1 MDNKINSNNILQK
14 TLQNNPQQEKRALEK
29 AASEFE
35 SLFIFNMLKTM
46 RKSVSKESLFGN
58 SKGEEIYK
66 SMLDEELSRVMA
78 QGRGMGLRD
87 MIVRDLSALSATEGK
102 GDTPDKA
109 AESFNVPSV
118 YGVNEKKGIRPLSED
133 SLRRGGERLPVK
145 GEVSSLYGFRKDFA
159 TGDTRFHHGI
169 DITAPE
175 GSPVSPVASGVV
187 TFSGVKPDFGNM
199 VEVEHDD
206 GSLSIYGHNKG
217 NMVSLGERVERS
229 DIIALVGKSGR
240 ALEPHLHFEIR
251 MEGYSVNPAEILSF
265 G

>member
-1 MDNKINSNNILQK
+1 MDNKINPYNTSQNALQS
-14 TLQNNPQQEKRALEK
+14 TPQQEKRALEK

-35 SLFIFNMLKTM
+35 SLFIYHMLKTM
-46 RKSVSKESLFGN
+46 RKSVSKGSLFGN

-66 SMLDEELSRVMA
+66 SMLDEELSKVMA

-87 MIVRDLSALSATEGK
+87 MVVRDLSGLSATEGK
-102 GDTPDKA
+102 GDTPGKA
-109 AESFNVPSV
+109 AESFHVPSV
-118 YGVNEKKGIRPLSED
+118 YGVNEHKEIRPLSED
-133 SLRRGGERLPVK
+133 SIRRGDGRLPVK
-145 GEVSSLYGFRKDFA
+145 GEVSSLYGFRKDTV
-159 TGDTRFHHGI
+159 TGETRFHHGI

-175 GSPVSPVASGVV
+175 GTPVSPAAAGLV
-187 TFSGVKPDFGNM
+187 TFSGVKPDYGNL

-206 GSLSIYGHNKG
+206 GALSIYGHNKG

-229 DIIALVGKSGR
+229 DIIALVGQSGR

-265 G
+265 D